1 MAFNELYKLGTQVET
16 ACDVD
21 RLYVLAASNGENHAL
36 MLANLSG
43 TVQPLNIE
51 GLDLKKAHIYEL
63 GLGGKLAWAPNADSI
78 PNHTVM
84 LIEV

>member
-1 MAFNELYKLGTQVET
+1 MP
-16 ACDVD
+16 
-21 RLYVLAASNGENHAL
+21 
-36 MLANLSG
+36 LS
-43 TVQPLNIE
+43 IE

-63 GLGGKLAWAPNADSI
+63 GIGGKLAWTPNADII